1 MHSDCP
7 DYRLDPPEDEPCG
20 ACEVCGL
27 DIYQGDLIYQMPDG
41 ATVCEECLNDWAK
54 DYERTA

>member
-1 MHSDCP
+1 MYNDCP

-27 DIYQGDLIYQMPDG
+27 DIYQGDNYYMMPNGDM
-41 ATVCEECLNDWAK
+41 VCEDCLLDWASK
-54 DYERTA
+54 FERTA